1 MGAGGTIEGVFY
13 TLVLGNEEY
22 YFNDAETAQRAYN
35 RILSVSDTVAV
46 TYDNMKRAKEQGDG
60 AMFGYFAKSARRQ
73 IEDLERYL
81 MQFCGL
87 SVRLVQPVWAF
98 CRVLCDV
105 DAVLP
110 RLVGA
115 GNTVVLVNI

>member
-1 MGAGGTIEGVFY
+1 MKTNLQRCTRVGAGGTIEGVFY
-13 TLVLGNEEY
+13 TLTIDNQEF
-22 YFNDAETAQRAYN
+22 YFNDLETAQRAYN

-73 IEDLERYL
+73 IEALERYL
-81 MQFCGL
+81 NQFCGL

-98 CRVLCDV
+98 
-105 DAVLP
+105 
-110 RLVGA
+110 VG
-115 GNTVVLVNI
+115 

>member
-13 TLVLGNEEY
+13 TLTIDNEEF
-22 YFNDAETAQRAYN
+22 YFDDLETAKRAYN
-35 RILSVSDTVAV
+35 RILSVSDRVAV

-73 IEDLERYL
+73 IEDLERFL
-81 MQFCGL
+81 QQFCGV

-98 CRVLCDV
+98 
-105 DAVLP
+105 
-110 RLVGA
+110 VG
-115 GNTVVLVNI
+115 

>member
-1 MGAGGTIEGVFY
+1 MKIDLQKCTRVGAGGPIEGVFY
-13 TLVLGNEEY
+13 TLTIDNQEF
-22 YFNDAETAQRAYN
+22 YFNDLETAQRVYN

-60 AMFGYFAKSARRQ
+60 AIFGYFAKSARRQ

-81 MQFCGL
+81 HQFCGV

-98 CRVLCDV
+98 
-105 DAVLP
+105 
-110 RLVGA
+110 VG
-115 GNTVVLVNI
+115 

>member
-1 MGAGGTIEGVFY
+1 MKTNLQRCTRVGVGGTIEGVFY
-13 TLVLGNEEY
+13 TLTIDNEEF
-22 YFNDAETAQRAYN
+22 YFNDLETAQRVYN

-81 MQFCGL
+81 RPFCGL

-98 CRVLCDV
+98 
-105 DAVLP
+105 
-110 RLVGA
+110 VG
-115 GNTVVLVNI
+115 

>member
-1 MGAGGTIEGVFY
+1 MKMNLQRCTRVGAGGTIEGVFY
-13 TLVLGNEEY
+13 TLTIDNQEF
-22 YFNDAETAQRAYN
+22 YFNDLETAQRAYN

-60 AMFGYFAKSARRQ
+60 AIFGYFAKSARRQ

-81 MQFCGL
+81 HQFCGV

-98 CRVLCDV
+98 
-105 DAVLP
+105 
-110 RLVGA
+110 VG
-115 GNTVVLVNI
+115 